1 MTGLAARVDAL
12 AAETAYS
19 GVVSVTSG
27 NDTIHRRAYGVAH
40 QAHEIDN
47 TIQTRFGLA
56 SGTKGLTALVI
67 ASLVETGVLSFETTA
82 RSLLGDDLPL
92 IDDAV
97 TIDHLLTHRSGIGDY
112 LDEDTEL
119 DLDAYLLTVP
129 AHQLDSTASY
139 LTVLDGFPSKSSP
152 GERFSYCNGGYV
164 VLALLA
170 ERASGLRFGQLVQDL
185 VCGPAGMTDTA
196 FSRSDQLPA
205 RTATGYL
212 QIDGVWRSN
221 VFHLPVLGSGDGGV
235 YSTVADVGAF
245 WSALYAGRLVAPS
258 LVTELVTTCSTL
270 PDSDYA
276 YGRGFWLHPK
286 VATVELQGSDAGVS
300 FRSIHDPA
308 RDLTCTVLS
317 NTSDGAWPIARLLA
331 GELNLT

>member
-1 MTGLAARVDAL
+1 MADLVGQIDAL

-19 GVVSVTSG
+19 GVVSVTAG
-27 NDTIHRRAYGVAH
+27 TETIHRGAYRLAH
-40 QAHEIDN
+40 EAHEIPN

-67 ASLVETGVLSFETTA
+67 ASLVESGVLSFETKA

-97 TIDHLLTHRSGIGDY
+97 TIEHLLSHRSGIGDY
-112 LDEDTEL
+112 LDEDTET

-139 LTVLDGFPSKSSP
+139 LAVLNGFPSKSSP

-170 ERASGLRFGQLVQDL
+170 ERASGRRFEQLVQDR

-205 RTATGYL
+205 RTALGYL
-212 QIDGVWRSN
+212 QVDGVWRSN

-245 WSALYAGRLVAPS
+245 WSALYGGRIVAPS

-270 PDSDYA
+270 PDSDYC
-276 YGRGFWLHPK
+276 YGRGFWLHPT

-300 FRSIHDPA
+300 FRSMHDPA

-331 GELNLT
+331 GELNLR